1 LWCCFEEGRF
11 EMPVSVHIEEIRKNF
26 ATFEALRGVS
36 LAIEPSELVALLGPS
51 GSGKTTLL
59 RMIAGLAQPDH
70 GRILFNGVDSQTIAL
85 KDRRIGFVFQNYAL
99 FRHMTVFNNIAYGLQ
114 VRPRK
119 ERPNPSDMKG
129 RVMDLIE
136 LMQLNGLEGRYPAQ
150 LSGGQCQRVALARA
164 LAIEPQVL
172 LLDEPFGALDAK
184 VRKDLRAWLREVH
197 ERTGHT
203 TVFVTHDQEEALELA
218 DRVAILNK
226 GQIEQLGTPEQI
238 YNEPASVFVCA
249 FLGESSRFH
258 VQITNRQVV
267 FAGKAV
273 YPCVDKLSDGD
284 GDMFVRPDGVHF
296 IDPSTHVPPPYGYEP
311 LTGVFIRTRLHGLRR
326 RAEVRIAGLDNPME
340 IDLPATSTPFIASL
354 HAGCVVQLHIDHARV
369 FSREGAEQGALKT
382 GLVKAA

>member
-1 LWCCFEEGRF
+1 
-11 EMPVSVHIEEIRKNF
+11 MPVSVHIEEIRKNF

-36 LAIEPSELVALLGPS
+36 LSIEQSELVALLGPS

-119 ERPNPSDMKG
+119 ERPSPADMKG

-184 VRKDLRAWLREVH
+184 VRKDLRAWLRDVH

-238 YNEPASVFVCA
+238 YNDPASAFVCA

-258 VQITNRQVV
+258 VQIANRQVV
-267 FAGKAV
+267 FAGKPV
-273 YPCVDKLSDGD
+273 YACADKLSDGD

-296 IDPSTHVPPPYGYEP
+296 IEPNTHVLSTHISNTYEAISHGYEP

-340 IDLPATSTPFIASL
+340 IDLPATSAPYISSL
-354 HAGCVVQLHIDHARV
+354 HAGDIVQLHIDHARV
-369 FSREGAEQGALKT
+369 FSRENTANVALKT